1 MRLESSGNS
10 RSCIDL
16 TASSRGSSP
25 QWSAPS
31 PSAYKEED
39 TSMMEGLDR
48 KSTAKSLLCNTADPF
63 EVPRLQI
70 ERSFIGLSTS
80 SPESSSPTIYTP
92 ATSSSPASTPGSGK
106 KRLRG
111 GKYKAGSTDAWGE
124 NTGSAKRRD
133 REGDDDIIPRRVL
146 RPRKAKKKA

>member
-1 MRLESSGNS
+1 MRLETSGNS
-10 RSCIDL
+10 RSYIDL
-16 TASSRGSSP
+16 TASSRESSP
-25 QWSAPS
+25 QWSPPS

-48 KSTAKSLLCNTADPF
+48 KPTAKSLLCNTADHF
-63 EVPRLQI
+63 KVPQLQI

-124 NTGSAKRRD
+124 EGVGRRG
-133 REGDDDIIPRRVL
+133 RAGDDDMMPRRVL